1 MPRKMIY
8 IDNHIGHS
16 KTLKD
21 KGFFQLLSRSLE
33 HPLPKQRLI
42 RISKINSREV
52 AQILKK
58 IKSHK

>member
-42 RISKINSREV
+42 RIRKINSREV
-52 AQILKK
+52 AQK
-58 IKSHK
+58 IEKY

>member
-1 MPRKMIY
+1 MPRKMIC
-8 IDNHIGHS
+8 IDNHIGRS

-52 AQILKK
+52 AQK
-58 IKSHK
+58 IEKY